1 VSDERYIS
9 SSTLVASHRKLV
21 ACMQLVDLSLRE
33 YVVPYLSFTYGI
45 KATGGTLI
53 LFNYTRLCGNTL
65 CATDVCNSCIRSGCV
80 GA

>member
-1 VSDERYIS
+1 MDDAPGC
-9 SSTLVASHRKLV
+9 VA
-21 ACMQLVDLSLRE
+21 LRSPAILDWLGRE
-33 YVVPYLSFTYGI
+33 
-45 KATGGTLI
+45 TLI